1 MILHTRLSDEAKQ
14 RLDSA
19 AYFLAEPEA
28 RRILSDTNLYLG
40 VRSIDNKGFALSSL
54 FQKMVDVKLNKIYE
68 TFVIPK
74 SMATGNSAI
83 RVQELLLYDM
93 PVLAATVGILYPELS
108 LLDQN
113 LSTEDL
119 FMRSLLRVRAD
130 TERIMHNGA
139 SITPLLLAIKSR
151 GVNGYKITVDEF
163 IHHYAYA
170 VTKAI
175 YKNSQLGQRVS
186 VDVVTPIT
194 KSLFEV
200 PIPEVQI
207 ATVLALMD
215 VAASQTS
222 TSLLTEP
229 LARVRRKFEMLD
241 KQYFKFDKQQLV
253 EALAKEKI
261 DRLGALKDKLGEI
274 A

>member
-151 GVNGYKITVDEF
+151 GVNGCKLTTEEF
-163 IHHYAYA
+163 INHYAYA
-170 VTKAI
+170 VMKAI
-175 YKNSQLGQRVS
+175 CRNATDHRVS
-186 VDVVTPIT
+186 VGTVTPIT
-194 KSLFEV
+194 MALFEV
-200 PIPEVQI
+200 PVPEIQI
-207 ATVLALMD
+207 AAVLALMD
-215 VAASQTS
+215 VAASQTN
-222 TSLLTEP
+222 TALLTEP
-229 LARVRRKFEMLD
+229 LAGVRRKFEMLD
-241 KQYFKFDKQQLV
+241 KQYFQFDKQKLSD
-253 EALAKEKI
+253 ALAADKI
-261 DRLGALKDKLGEI
+261 GRFDALKKIGWVK
-274 A
+274 